1 MTRSSATPHFSGDL
15 ETSPKDGA
23 LAAAMLAG
31 TADAVLGLDGDGRVT
46 FANPAAERMF
56 DRAAS
61 RILGSRLSDLVVR
74 QERKTVVGLERQA
87 ANGPHSFETRVEG
100 DGKGERIVAVTLAP
114 LRLANGASGAVVV
127 LRDVTE
133 KRQAYDELARSE
145 LRYRHLFEGT
155 SDAIMTFDA
164 LGRFT
169 TVNNAGEVIS
179 GYRRDELIGKFFG
192 PLLALESLPK
202 AVMAFRN
209 ALAGNSGQ
217 FETILVRRDGERRNI
232 TVTYACPQKSREVL
246 CLIRDATEEKQLEQ
260 QLIQSEKMAAIG
272 QLVSGVAHELN
283 NPLASISA
291 FGQLLLTERTLSPT
305 QRHSVDVIV
314 GEGRRAA
321 RIVHNLLTFAR
332 QHKAEKIAA
341 NINKVLEDTLELR
354 AYELTV
360 RGIGLVRELDERMP
374 ETMIDVYQLQ
384 QVLLNLITNAE
395 QAMRDIDR
403 PSHRL
408 TVRTRAL
415 RESIRLEVEDTG
427 TGVPPESLALIFNPF
442 YTTKPTGEGTGLGLS
457 ISLGIIGEHGGRIW
471 AENVAGSGTRFCIE
485 LPVMMPAPRVSG
497 EVLAPIAEPRPGLRI
512 LVTDDEP
519 NIRQAI
525 ERYLTSQGH
534 SVATAGSG
542 REALGMVEGGDT
554 FDVVLL
560 DMRMPDI
567 SGQLIF
573 EQWTRERPELTQ
585 RVIFL
590 TGDIVSTDL
599 QDFLT
604 RTGRPYLPKPF
615 EFDAILQLLPQR
627 TPA

>member
-1 MTRSSATPHFSGDL
+1 
-15 ETSPKDGA
+15 
-23 LAAAMLAG
+23 
-31 TADAVLGLDGDGRVT
+31 
-46 FANPAAERMF
+46 
-56 DRAAS
+56 
-61 RILGSRLSDLVVR
+61 
-74 QERKTVVGLERQA
+74 
-87 ANGPHSFETRVEG
+87 
-100 DGKGERIVAVTLAP
+100 
-114 LRLANGASGAVVV
+114 
-127 LRDVTE
+127 
-133 KRQAYDELARSE
+133 
-145 LRYRHLFEGT
+145 
-155 SDAIMTFDA
+155 MTFDA

-169 TVNNAGEVIS
+169 TVNNAGEIIS
-179 GYRRDELIGKFFG
+179 GYRRDDLIGKFFG

-202 AVMAFRN
+202 AVMEFRR
-209 ALAGNSGQ
+209 ALSGQPGQ
-217 FETILVRRDGERRNI
+217 FETILVRKDGERRNI

-246 CLIRDATEEKQLEQ
+246 CLIRDATDEKQLQ
-260 QLIQSEKMAAIG
+260 LQLIQSEKMAAIG

-291 FGQLLLTERTLSPT
+291 FGQLLLTERSLSPT

-332 QHKAEKIAA
+332 QHKAEKVDAS
-341 NINKVLEDTLELR
+341 INKVLEDTLELR

-360 RGIGLVRELDERMP
+360 RGIAIVREMDECVP

-403 PSHRL
+403 PNHRL
-408 TVRTRAL
+408 TVRTRRL
-415 RESIRLEVEDTG
+415 RDAIRIEIEDTG

-471 AENVAGSGTRFCIE
+471 AENVRGSGTRFCID
-485 LPVMMPAPRVSG
+485 LPVTMAPPRAG
-497 EVLAPIAEPRPGLRI
+497 AATLTPIAAPQPGLRI

-519 NIRQAI
+519 NIRAAI
-525 ERYLTSQGH
+525 ERYLTTQGH

-542 REALGMVEGGDT
+542 KEALGMVEGSDS
-554 FDVVLL
+554 FDVILL

-567 SGQLIF
+567 SGQQIYQRWEL
-573 EQWTRERPELTQ
+573 ERPELTP

-599 QDFLT
+599 QEFLKS
-604 RTGRPYLPKPF
+604 TGRPYLPKPF
-615 EFDAILQLLPQR
+615 EFEAILRLLPQR
-627 TPA
+627 TLA

>member
-1 MTRSSATPHFSGDL
+1 MTRPSAVAPLRGDMDPSSSEA
-15 ETSPKDGA
+15 A
-23 LAAAMLAG
+23 LAAALL
-31 TADAVLGLDGDGRVT
+31 ADADDAILGLDDDGRVVA
-46 FANPAAERMF
+46 ANPAASRLLRKPAER
-56 DRAAS
+56 
-61 RILGSRLSDLVVR
+61 IVGSRLSDLVVR
-74 QERKTVVGLERQA
+74 QERKTLISLERQSVD
-87 ANGPHSFETRVEG
+87 GPHRFETRIEG
-100 DGKGERIVAVTLAP
+100 SNGDELIVAVTLAP
-114 LRLANGASGAVVV
+114 LHQNGVGPGSVVV
-127 LRDVTE
+127 MRDVTA

-145 LRYRHLFEGT
+145 ARYRHLFEGT

-169 TVNNAGEVIS
+169 TVNNAGEIIS
-179 GYRRDELIGKFFG
+179 GYRRDDLIGKFFG
-192 PLLALESLPK
+192 PLLALESLPR
-202 AVMAFRN
+202 AVMEFRR
-209 ALAGNSGQ
+209 ALSGQPGQ
-217 FETILVRRDGERRNI
+217 FETILVRKDGERRNI
-232 TVTYACPQKSREVL
+232 TVTYACPQKSYEVL
-246 CLIRDATEEKQLEQ
+246 CLIRDATDEKQLQQ

-332 QHKAEKIAA
+332 QHKAEKVAA
-341 NINKVLEDTLELR
+341 SINKVLEDTLELR

-360 RGIGLVRELDERMP
+360 RGIALVRELDENLA

-403 PSHRL
+403 SNHRL
-408 TVRTRAL
+408 TVRTRGL
-415 RESIRLEVEDTG
+415 RDAIRIEIEDTG
-427 TGVPPESLALIFNPF
+427 SGVPPESLALIFNPF

-457 ISLGIIGEHGGRIW
+457 ISLGIVSEHGGRIW
-471 AENVAGSGTRFCIE
+471 AENVSGGGTRFCID
-485 LPVMMPAPRVSG
+485 LPLTTAPRRVGS
-497 EVLAPIAEPRPGLRI
+497 EALTPLAAPQPGLRI

-519 NIRQAI
+519 NIRVAI
-525 ERYLTSQGH
+525 ERFLTTQGH

-542 REALGMVEGGDT
+542 REALGMVEGSDL
-554 FDVVLL
+554 FDVILL
-560 DMRMPDI
+560 DIRMPDM
-567 SGQLIF
+567 SGQQIYQRW
-573 EQWTRERPELTQ
+573 EAERPELTP

-599 QDFLT
+599 QDFLK

-615 EFDAILQLLPQR
+615 EFEAILRLLPQR
-627 TPA
+627 APA

>member
-1 MTRSSATPHFSGDL
+1 MDLSPSGA
-15 ETSPKDGA
+15 A
-23 LAAAMLAG
+23 LAVALL
-31 TADAVLGLDGDGRVT
+31 ADADDAILGLDDDGHVV
-46 FANPAAERMF
+46 FANGAAARMLGRPVER
-56 DRAAS
+56 
-61 RILGSRLSDLVVR
+61 IVGSRFSDLVVR
-74 QERKTVVGLERQA
+74 QERKTIVSLERQSVD
-87 ANGPHSFETRVEG
+87 GPHRFETRV
-100 DGKGERIVAVTLAP
+100 DGANGHERIVAVTLAP
-114 LRLANGASGAVVV
+114 LHQNGVGPGSVVV
-127 LRDVTE
+127 MRDVTE
-133 KRQAYDELARSE
+133 TRQAYDELARSE
-145 LRYRHLFEGT
+145 ARYRHLFEGT

-169 TVNNAGEVIS
+169 TVNNAGEIIS
-179 GYRRDELIGKFFG
+179 GYRRDDLIGRFFG

-202 AVMAFRN
+202 AVMEFRR
-209 ALAGNSGQ
+209 ALSGQPGQ
-217 FETILVRRDGERRNI
+217 FETILVRKDGERRNI

-246 CLIRDATEEKQLEQ
+246 CLIRDATDEKQLQ
-260 QLIQSEKMAAIG
+260 LQLIQSEKMAAIG

-291 FGQLLLTERTLSPT
+291 FGQLLLTERSLSPT

-332 QHKAEKIAA
+332 QHKAEKVAA
-341 NINKVLEDTLELR
+341 SINKVFEDTLELR

-360 RGIGLVRELDERMP
+360 RGIALVREMDECVP

-403 PSHRL
+403 PNHRL
-408 TVRTRAL
+408 TVRTRGL
-415 RESIRLEVEDTG
+415 RDAIRIEIEDTG

-471 AENVAGSGTRFCIE
+471 AENVSGGGTRFCID
-485 LPVMMPAPRVSG
+485 LPVTMAPPRAG
-497 EVLAPIAEPRPGLRI
+497 AAALAPIAAPQPGLRI

-519 NIRQAI
+519 NIRAAI
-525 ERYLTSQGH
+525 ERYLTTQGH

-542 REALGMVEGGDT
+542 KEALGMVEGSDS
-554 FDVVLL
+554 FDVILL

-567 SGQLIF
+567 SGQQIYQRWEL
-573 EQWTRERPELTQ
+573 ERPELTP

-599 QDFLT
+599 QEFLKS
-604 RTGRPYLPKPF
+604 TGRPYLPKPF
-615 EFDAILQLLPQR
+615 EFEAILRLLPQR
-627 TPA
+627 APA

>member
-1 MTRSSATPHFSGDL
+1 MNPPSVTPQLRGD
-15 ETSPKDGA
+15 TTTMPAAAA
-23 LAAAMLAG
+23 LALALL
-31 TADAVLGLDGDGRVT
+31 ADADDAVLALDDDGRILT
-46 FANPAAERMF
+46 ANPAAALLFGRTAER
-56 DRAAS
+56 
-61 RILGSRLSDLVVR
+61 LHGSKLSDLVVR
-74 QERKTVVGLERQA
+74 PERKTVAALERQSA
-87 ANGPHSFETRVEG
+87 TGPHRFEMRAEGRDGVEH
-100 DGKGERIVAVTLAP
+100 ILAVTLAP
-114 LRLANGASGAVVV
+114 LRQENAPTGSVVV
-127 LRDVTE
+127 MRDVTE
-133 KRQAYDELARSE
+133 KRRAYDELARSE

-179 GYRRDELIGKFFG
+179 GYRRDELISKFFG

-217 FETILVRRDGERRNI
+217 FESILVRKDGERRNI

-246 CLIRDATEEKQLEQ
+246 CLIRDATDEKQLQQ

-332 QHKAEKIAA
+332 QHKAEKISAS
-341 NINKVLEDTLELR
+341 INKVLEDTLELR

-360 RGIGLVRELDERMP
+360 RGIALVRELDDSLP
-374 ETMIDVYQLQ
+374 ETMVDVYQLQ
-384 QVLLNLITNAE
+384 QVLLNLVTNAE
-395 QAMRDIDR
+395 QAMRDIER
-403 PSHRL
+403 PNHRL
-408 TVRTRAL
+408 TVRTREQ
-415 RESIRLEVEDTG
+415 RDTIRIEIEDSG

-457 ISLGIIGEHGGRIW
+457 ISLGIISEHGGRIW
-471 AENVAGSGTRFCIE
+471 AENVGGSGTRFCIE
-485 LPVMMPAPRVSG
+485 LPVTVADPRAEDAGTPPA
-497 EVLAPIAEPRPGLRI
+497 LAEPKPGLRV

-519 NIRQAI
+519 HIRMVI
-525 ERYLTSQGH
+525 ERFLTAKGH

-542 REALGMVEGGDT
+542 REALGMVEGSS

-560 DMRMPDI
+560 DMRMPDV
-567 SGQLIF
+567 SGQQIF
-573 EQWTRERPELTQ
+573 ERWKTERPELTQ

-599 QDFLT
+599 QDFLNG
-604 RTGRPYLPKPF
+604 TGRPYLPKPF
-615 EFDAILQLLPQR
+615 ELDAILQLLPQR
-627 TPA
+627 TA

>member
-1 MTRSSATPHFSGDL
+1 MDLSPSGA
-15 ETSPKDGA
+15 A
-23 LAAAMLAG
+23 LAVALL
-31 TADAVLGLDGDGRVT
+31 ADADDAILGLDDDGHVV
-46 FANPAAERMF
+46 FANGAAARMLGRPVER
-56 DRAAS
+56 
-61 RILGSRLSDLVVR
+61 IVGSRFSDLVVR
-74 QERKTVVGLERQA
+74 QERKTIVSLERQSVD
-87 ANGPHSFETRVEG
+87 GPHRFETRV
-100 DGKGERIVAVTLAP
+100 DGANGHERIVAVTLAP
-114 LRLANGASGAVVV
+114 LHQNGVGPGSVVV
-127 LRDVTE
+127 MRDVTE
-133 KRQAYDELARSE
+133 TRQAYDELARSE
-145 LRYRHLFEGT
+145 ARYRHLFEGT

-169 TVNNAGEVIS
+169 TVNNAGEIIS
-179 GYRRDELIGKFFG
+179 GYRRDDLIGRFFG

-202 AVMAFRN
+202 AVMEFRR
-209 ALAGNSGQ
+209 ALSGQPGQ
-217 FETILVRRDGERRNI
+217 FETILVRKDGERRNI

-246 CLIRDATEEKQLEQ
+246 CLIRDATDEKQLQ
-260 QLIQSEKMAAIG
+260 LQLIQSEKMAAIG

-291 FGQLLLTERTLSPT
+291 FGQLLLTERSLSPT

-332 QHKAEKIAA
+332 QHKAEKVAA
-341 NINKVLEDTLELR
+341 SINKVFEDTLELR

-360 RGIGLVRELDERMP
+360 RGIALVREMDECVP

-403 PSHRL
+403 PNHRL
-408 TVRTRAL
+408 TVRTRGL
-415 RESIRLEVEDTG
+415 RDAIRIEIEDTG

-471 AENVAGSGTRFCIE
+471 AENVSGGGTRFCID
-485 LPVMMPAPRVSG
+485 LPVTTAPPRAG
-497 EVLAPIAEPRPGLRI
+497 AAALAPIAAPQPGLRI

-519 NIRQAI
+519 NIRAAI
-525 ERYLTSQGH
+525 ERYLTTQGH

-542 REALGMVEGGDT
+542 KEALGMVEGSDS
-554 FDVVLL
+554 FDVILL

-567 SGQLIF
+567 SGQQIYQRWEL
-573 EQWTRERPELTQ
+573 ERPELTP

-599 QDFLT
+599 QEFLKS
-604 RTGRPYLPKPF
+604 TGRPYLPKPF
-615 EFDAILQLLPQR
+615 EFEAILRLLPQR
-627 TPA
+627 APA

>member
-1 MTRSSATPHFSGDL
+1 M
-15 ETSPKDGA
+15 A
-23 LAAAMLAG
+23 LL
-31 TADAVLGLDGDGRVT
+31 ADAADAILGLSDDGRVT
-46 FANPAAERMF
+46 IANAAAARLF
-56 DRAAS
+56 GRGADR
-61 RILGSRLSDLVVR
+61 IVGMRLSDLVVR
-74 QERKTVVGLERQA
+74 QERKSVGSLERQSVD
-87 ANGPHSFETRVEG
+87 GPHMFETRI
-100 DGKGERIVAVTLAP
+100 DGGSAGERVVAISLAP
-114 LRLANGASGAVVV
+114 LRQDGVEAGTVAVI
-127 LRDVTE
+127 RDVTD
-133 KRQAYDELARSE
+133 KRRAYEELARSE

-217 FETILVRRDGERRNI
+217 FETILVRKDGERRNI

-246 CLIRDATEEKQLEQ
+246 CLIRDATEEKQLQQ

-332 QHKAEKIAA
+332 QHKAEKVAA

-360 RGIGLVRELDERMP
+360 RGIALVRELDDGLP

-384 QVLLNLITNAE
+384 QVLLNLVTNAE
-395 QAMRDIDR
+395 QAMRDIER
-403 PSHRL
+403 PNHRL
-408 TVRTRAL
+408 TVRTREQ
-415 RESIRLEVEDTG
+415 RDTIRIEIEDTG

-457 ISLGIIGEHGGRIW
+457 ISLGIIGEHAGRIW
-471 AENVAGSGTRFCIE
+471 AENVGGSGTRFCIE
-485 LPVMMPAPRVSG
+485 LPVTAAAATIEETGTPVA
-497 EVLAPIAEPRPGLRI
+497 AAEPRPGLRV

-519 NIRQAI
+519 HIRMAI

-542 REALGMVEGGDT
+542 REALVMVEGSS

-567 SGQLIF
+567 SGQQIF
-573 EQWTRERPELTQ
+573 ERWKTERPELTQ

-590 TGDIVSTDL
+590 TGDIVSIDL
-599 QDFLT
+599 QDFLNG
-604 RTGRPYLPKPF
+604 TGRPYLPKPF
-615 EFDAILQLLPQR
+615 ELDAILQLLPQL
-627 TPA
+627 TT